1 MYSDSIFPVPILRI
15 PVYLPCKYEGMGM
28 HSVDT
33 LVSQIWA
40 KYR

>member
-1 MYSDSIFPVPILRI
+1 MYSDSIFPVRFLRI
-15 PVYLPCKYEGMGM
+15 PTYPPCKYEGMGM

-33 LVSQIWA
+33 LVCQIWA

>member
-15 PVYLPCKYEGMGM
+15 PVYLPGKYEGMGM

-33 LVSQIWA
+33 LVYQIWA

>member
-15 PVYLPCKYEGMGM
+15 PTYQPCKYEGMGM

-33 LVSQIWA
+33 LVCQIWA
-40 KYR
+40 EI